1 MNCTSSI
8 LETTPTW
15 FTGSESGVYRR
26 GKQRGQA
33 YLTTLEGELA
43 GGIGEASSP
52 ALPRRPAEREEEEV
66 RTD

>member
-1 MNCTSSI
+1 MTAA
-8 LETTPTW
+8 
-15 FTGSESGVYRR
+15 
-26 GKQRGQA
+26 A

-52 ALPRRPAEREEEEV
+52 ALPRRPVEREEEEV